1 MFPLSITAR
10 YHGRWPTTTRWSAE
24 DKHRDAHKAEFR
36 LVPCLA
42 ALVVCYNAC
51 GGRVHYLITSD
62 CPIIRAAEAERS
74 QRELFLWKT
83 NSGPGVTCVSAGS
96 GIKQLS
102 EPFWILL
109 APSTTLYLA
118 PKMPNPTFYIRDTSL
133 EVLFSCRT
141 LRIIVR

>member
-1 MFPLSITAR
+1 MADGRRRPDDLRKTSIEMRTGVCTGQNSGWFLAWPHLSCAIM
-10 YHGRWPTTTRWSAE
+10 HVGE
-24 DKHRDAHKAEFR
+24 
-36 LVPCLA
+36 
-42 ALVVCYNAC
+42 
-51 GGRVHYLITSD
+51 GRVHYLITSD

-118 PKMPNPTFYIRDTSL
+118 TKMPNPTFYIRDTSL